1 MNFKSF
7 ALKAAIGA
15 TVLASSTLAGAPAEA
30 LELGS
35 QLNFVWDSDATPT
48 SIDFYL
54 LNGQRDGAAGEN
66 IGEFNVTS
74 PASNTGSF
82 ASLVGVRGVIQDLTS
97 ITAVNDSNPNPPVFT
112 AINNF
117 LFFGSNSP
125 FNFKL
130 TSFQY
135 ETRLSYIFSG
145 IFADG
150 TLASGEI
157 TTQILGTGVKSY
169 SATITAGEKIPTPA
183 LLPGLIGMG
192 AAVLR
197 KRKAEENEQVEAEA

>member
-15 TVLASSTLAGAPAEA
+15 TVLAGSTLAGAPAEA
-30 LELGS
+30 LEFGS
-35 QLNFVWDSDATPT
+35 QLNFVWDADATPT

-54 LNGQRDGAAGEN
+54 LDGQQDGAAGEN

-74 PASNTGSF
+74 SASNTGSF
-82 ASLVGVRGVIQDLTS
+82 ASLVGGQGIIKDLTGV
-97 ITAVNDSNPNPPVFT
+97 TAVNDPNPPVFT

-117 LFFGSNSP
+117 LFFGNNSP

-135 ETRLSYIFSG
+135 ETRLSYVFNG